1 MLTVICVLRRG
12 MTGGVCKSKRKAF
25 CVRCVARKNG
35 VGGLGEGARV
45 KDCDAPAI
53 KAAAL
58 SAGSNTTVF
67 AITVLEIPLGWVF
80 VEAMSPVDAPN
91 LAVKVNPQTPK

>member
-1 MLTVICVLRRG
+1 MCGEEKRG
-12 MTGGVCKSKRKAF
+12 PPEGV
-25 CVRCVARKNG
+25 
-35 VGGLGEGARV
+35 GEGARV
-45 KDCDAPAI
+45 KDCGAPAI

-58 SAGSNTTVF
+58 SAGSNTTSF

-91 LAVKVNPQTPK
+91 LAVKVNPQMPT